1 MEKRSVTR
9 YRVRRRGHTSPDD
22 ERLEEP
28 VHCPEKLF
36 CSSSTPLPPAGLRP
50 GAHGLPPACSPPLT
64 PPPCSRTA
72 ACAGRRSAG
81 SGGGAAGRQG
91 AGGCW
96 AGGPWSRGPGPPR
109 VPVGRLLARGGLR
122 ATPRRLRAA
131 CPGRVGSEGSSFPR
145 MKSPA
150 GSTAAIPVSHDALF
164 GAGSRAVRPY
174 LSCPN

>member
-1 MEKRSVTR
+1 MRGWIRRGPAHDAARRGVEKRSVTR

-28 VHCPEKLF
+28 VHCPEKRF

-91 AGGCW
+91 AGGCCTS
-96 AGGPWSRGPGPPR
+96 A
-109 VPVGRLLARGGLR
+109 
-122 ATPRRLRAA
+122 
-131 CPGRVGSEGSSFPR
+131 
-145 MKSPA
+145 
-150 GSTAAIPVSHDALF
+150 
-164 GAGSRAVRPY
+164 GAGPVAHGVAGRARRVCRWGGFSHAAGYALRRVVSARPARAGRTAE
-174 LSCPN
+174 